1 MKPYL
6 LVLAFVAA
14 PLFAATTAA
23 APIPADSKNAGP
35 AIIVQMKSFDQ
46 LLDVAKTSAKKF
58 LAAPIYK
65 EFETQV
71 IKGLDPNFLAGID
84 TKRPAAF
91 YTTIGEGLMTG
102 DFSKSSAVALVPI
115 TNEKEFI
122 ATLVRL
128 GFKPE
133 QKGDIWTLPVPNSPI
148 DSTLQFKKNYAYIS
162 LSTVKLDVKSLLDP
176 AEVVNDKETAAFVVR
191 LLIDRVPDELKK
203 GGLEFLAQAAGM
215 TKALEMPPEERDLLD
230 DATRTGLRWL
240 KTGAQAT
247 KELSFRLDLDDK
259 TGAFTLETTM
269 EPKSGSSLAKSF
281 STLKPTKNDFTG
293 IIGADSTAHVLLQA
307 PLFVEDFQRLLNSVI
322 NVKWKAIGSDIK
334 EAPKEVQTF
343 YFEVMATIDRTLKG
357 GNLDFAA
364 SLRGPDA
371 NGQYTAVG
379 AMTVKETAAL
389 EKAIKE
395 ALKFSPKYI
404 SDEVKVDVF
413 QVGKVNVHE
422 ITVGAQMPAEAQ
434 KIFTKS
440 SVYVAFAPDALFVT
454 FGAHAKEVM
463 KEVLTTKHGPKP
475 APLVQ
480 IEMSGRR
487 MMPLLKSAG
496 VPLDG
501 PAGQFF
507 TKFAQMDRIKLLS
520 MTFEG
525 GESLTIRHELGIM
538 PFIGTMAVSGRRDV
552 EAQPAPQIKLDK
564 R

>member
-240 KTGAQAT
+240 KTGIRPRRN
-247 KELSFRLDLDDK
+247 SH
-259 TGAFTLETTM
+259 
-269 EPKSGSSLAKSF
+269 SGSTLMTRPVPLPLKQRWSRRAAHRSPNRSPRLSRPRTISLASSAPTQLLTFCCKPRCSWKTF
-281 STLKPTKNDFTG
+281 NDCSILSST
-293 IIGADSTAHVLLQA
+293 
-307 PLFVEDFQRLLNSVI
+307 
-322 NVKWKAIGSDIK
+322 
-334 EAPKEVQTF
+334 
-343 YFEVMATIDRTLKG
+343 
-357 GNLDFAA
+357 
-364 SLRGPDA
+364 
-371 NGQYTAVG
+371 
-379 AMTVKETAAL
+379 
-389 EKAIKE
+389 
-395 ALKFSPKYI
+395 
-404 SDEVKVDVF
+404 
-413 QVGKVNVHE
+413 
-422 ITVGAQMPAEAQ
+422 
-434 KIFTKS
+434 
-440 SVYVAFAPDALFVT
+440 
-454 FGAHAKEVM
+454 
-463 KEVLTTKHGPKP
+463 
-475 APLVQ
+475 
-480 IEMSGRR
+480 
-487 MMPLLKSAG
+487 
-496 VPLDG
+496 
-501 PAGQFF
+501 
-507 TKFAQMDRIKLLS
+507 
-520 MTFEG
+520 
-525 GESLTIRHELGIM
+525 
-538 PFIGTMAVSGRRDV
+538 
-552 EAQPAPQIKLDK
+552 
-564 R
+564 